1 MWDVRITDYY
11 KSRID
16 RLNKEGRLS
25 SFLLKVGWIAM
36 FAGIPF
42 GSGAVALPLLLVGKI
57 AKKSIKMEKNIPII
71 LMNLFIFASLI
82 SIINAQRKL
91 FTLGSVVSIF
101 LMTYLIYPETNYII
115 SRKSFWDLL
124 IKIFILSSVIS
135 SIYALYVYFTGLNGR
150 ARTLFTGENGLGT
163 VMILSIIW
171 ILAYFV
177 HTSGRQK
184 LLAGMSLIITSMA
197 LLFSFSRGA
206 WLGTMGG
213 LLLYGLCQ
221 KRARLKVVILI
232 LIMSVLLFGYPP
244 LFHRLS
250 SIIDLSYSSNQ
261 ERIYIWES
269 TWRMI
274 KDHPVIGMGMGNYVS
289 FYKWYIMPGS
299 KITDASFA
307 HNIFLQIWAECGI
320 GALFAFAG
328 IIIFTLLKGISLV
341 KSPDSSFKTIGLA
354 SLAAFVGIL
363 IHSQVDCTIYS
374 MHIGPIFWLLAG
386 IIFYSEKSVHW
397 R

>member
-1 MWDVRITDYY
+1 M
-11 KSRID
+11 
-16 RLNKEGRLS
+16 NKEGRLS

-42 GSGAVALPLLLVGKI
+42 GSGAVALPLLLAGKI
-57 AKKSIKMEKNIPII
+57 AKKSVKMEKNIPFI

-91 FTLGSVVSIF
+91 FTLGSVISIF
-101 LMTYLIYPETNYII
+101 LMMYLIYLEADYII
-115 SRKSFWDLL
+115 FRKSFWDLL
-124 IKIFILSSVIS
+124 IKIFILSSIIS

-150 ARTLFTGENGLGT
+150 ARTLFTGENGFGT

-184 LLAGMSLIITSMA
+184 LLAGIGLIITSLA

-206 WLGTMGG
+206 WLGTVGG
-213 LLLYGLCQ
+213 LLVYGLCQ

-232 LIMSVLLFGYPP
+232 LTMSVLLFGYPP
-244 LFHRLS
+244 LFHRLC
-250 SIIDLSYSSNQ
+250 SIIDLSYSSNH

-274 KDHPVIGMGMGNYVS
+274 KDHPVIGMGMGNYLL

-363 IHSQVDCTIYS
+363 IHNQVDCTIYS
-374 MHIGPIFWLLAG
+374 MHIGPIFWLLTG
-386 IIFYSEKSVHW
+386 IIFYSEKAVHW

>member
-1 MWDVRITDYY
+1 
-11 KSRID
+11 
-16 RLNKEGRLS
+16 
-25 SFLLKVGWIAM
+25 M

-42 GSGAVALPLLLVGKI
+42 GSGTAALPLLLAGKI
-57 AKKSIKMEKNIPII
+57 AKKSVKMEKNIPFI

-115 SRKSFWDLL
+115 SRKSFWDFL

-184 LLAGMSLIITSMA
+184 LLAGMSLIITSLA
-197 LLFSFSRGA
+197 SLFSFSRGA

-299 KITDASFA
+299 KITNASFA

-386 IIFYSEKSVHW
+386 IIFYSE
-397 R
+397 RLTQRR